1 MNELELMDWFEL
13 CGHEIALVYGKKGYV
28 GIAICNDTRDTF
40 RVSGDDKVK
49 VLLTLKDMLS
59 GTYR

>member
-13 CGHEIALVYGKKGYV
+13 YGHEAALIYNKNGYV